1 MQVYVDESKA
11 KAYLLAAV
19 MVPPGNLT
27 KFRRI
32 MKSFLM
38 PGQGHIHF
46 VNEKDSRRKQ
56 ILSALNAAGVQARI
70 YRVEGLNPI
79 VARAVCLEALMDDL
93 VELEVTSLTLE
104 LEESARNS
112 DVVLLRQGLERRGLR
127 AGVEYRHL
135 GKSAEPILWIAD
147 ALAWSYARGGDF
159 RRRALLIVQIVK
171 EITG

>member
-1 MQVYVDESKA
+1 MYVDESKA

-19 MVPPGNLT
+19 MVPSGNLT

-56 ILSALNAAGVQARI
+56 ILQALDELGVQARI
-70 YRVEGLNPI
+70 YRVAGLNPI
-79 VARAVCLEALMDDL
+79 VARAVCIEALMDDL
-93 VELEVTSLTLE
+93 VELQVTSLNFE
-104 LEESARNS
+104 LEESAKNS
-112 DVVLLRQGLERRGLR
+112 DVILLRQGLERRGLR
-127 AGVEYRHL
+127 AVTEYKHL

-147 ALAWSYARGGDF
+147 AIAWSYARGGDF
-159 RRRALLIVQIVK
+159 RRRSLILVENVR
-171 EITG
+171 EIAG

>member
-1 MQVYVDESKA
+1 MHVYVDESKA

-38 PGQGHIHF
+38 PRQGHIHF

-70 YRVEGLNPI
+70 YRVVGLNPI
-79 VARAVCLEALMDDL
+79 VARAVCLEAMMDDL
-93 VELEVTSLTLE
+93 FELGVTSLILE

-127 AGVEYRHL
+127 ASVEYKHL

-147 ALAWSYARGGDF
+147 AIAWSYARGGDYK
-159 RRRALLIVQIVK
+159 RRALLLVASVR
-171 EITG
+171 EIAG